1 MTTNDEPR
9 TVTLAELTSRL
20 GLPDHDMSSVLAW
33 TGAGTD
39 PRHTWTESE
48 AAELIAAWRVDEARI
63 LIEDVKPAPLVR
75 DWPRPYPTIE
85 PARGEPTGAVT
96 FDVLLSAVRACERDL
111 GRARWLRSSEHT
123 VTRVLTE
130 NLSELD
136 ARLSR
141 ARTLAAA
148 GASGADVLRV
158 LDGIE
163 PTSLPA
169 GVTIRSAR
177 DFDDIR
183 TDQEG

>member
-9 TVTLAELTSRL
+9 TVTLGELIFRL

-48 AAELIAAWRVDEARI
+48 AAELIAIWHNTAARSTV
-63 LIEDVKPAPLVR
+63 EDGVAY
-75 DWPRPYPTIE
+75 PYPTDE
-85 PARGEPTGAVT
+85 PARGDQHGAVT
-96 FDVLLSAVRACERDL
+96 LDVLLDAVRACESDL
-111 GRARWLRSSEHT
+111 GRALGADRQGRART
-123 VTRVLTE
+123 VARVRDE

-169 GVTIRSAR
+169 GVTIRNAR

>member
-39 PRHTWTESE
+39 PQHTWTESE
-48 AAELIAAWRVDEARI
+48 AVELIAIWRNTAARSTV
-63 LIEDVKPAPLVR
+63 EDGVAH
-75 DWPRPYPTIE
+75 PYPTDE
-85 PARGEPTGAVT
+85 PARGDQHGAVT

-169 GVTIRSAR
+169 GVTIRNAR
-177 DFDDIR
+177 DFDDHP
-183 TDQEG
+183 TDQGR